1 MAEMKHYIDLCLKG
15 QSTIPERKIMLEGKR
30 RELVIRQEALQA
42 ALDYIAWK
50 QSFHDDVLSGKAP
63 YVSNLIAENQG

>member
-1 MAEMKHYIDLCLKG
+1 MKHYIDLCLKG
-15 QSTIPERKIMLEGKR
+15 QPTIPERKIMLEAKR

-50 QSFHDDVLSGKAP
+50 QSFYDDVLSGKTP